1 MSVGE
6 LFIRGNAIWGTVL
19 PGDVCLEN
27 CPFGELS
34 AGQMS
39 SGNCLSGKCPS
50 KKVRVG
56 KVRRKTV
63 LQPANVATGT
73 ELERREY
80 RNQTVLTLPVIN
92 LFSICIGFGIP

>member
-1 MSVGE
+1 MSVEE

-19 PGDVCLEN
+19 PGNVCLEN

-39 SGNCLSGKCPS
+39 SGKCLSGKCPS

-63 LQPANVATGT
+63 LQPAKGIQKSNSSDITG
-73 ELERREY
+73 
-80 RNQTVLTLPVIN
+80 NQFIFNMYWIWNSLKAR
-92 LFSICIGFGIP
+92 F

>member
-19 PGDVCLEN
+19 PGNACLEN

-39 SGNCLSGKCPS
+39 SEKCLSGKCPS

-63 LQPANVATGT
+63 LQPANVATGM
-73 ELERREY
+73 ELERKTKY
-80 RNQTVLTLPVIN
+80 SKGNTKIKQ
-92 LFSICIGFGIP
+92 F